1 MTTDAE
7 RDTDVGPRTDP
18 SPDAV
23 RGGSRSLSSEAAP
36 TPTPMPSTIPAESV
50 TRPAPST
57 ESQPGTDTLLS
68 VPASATRDDLALDQ
82 RLADVERK
90 LGEMES
96 RFSSLESRTKLAPA
110 GSEKNWAIWLI
121 FLAVLAVAWQIL
133 GFFR

>member
-23 RGGSRSLSSEAAP
+23 RGASQVLSSEALP
-36 TPTPMPSTIPAESV
+36 TPTPSTIPTESV
-50 TRPAPST
+50 TRPAPSS

-68 VPASATRDDLALDQ
+68 VPASATREDLALDQ

-90 LGEMES
+90 LSEVEF
-96 RFSSLESRTKLAPA
+96 RLSSLENRAKAPSA
-110 GSEKNWAIWLI
+110 APDKSWAPWLI

-133 GFFR
+133 AFFR

>member
-23 RGGSRSLSSEAAP
+23 RGGSPALSSGALP
-36 TPTPMPSTIPAESV
+36 TPVPSTHPAESS

-68 VPASATRDDLALDQ
+68 VPASATREDLALDQ

-90 LGEMES
+90 LEEMQL
-96 RFSSLESRTKLAPA
+96 RVSSLENRTKLPPSAP
-110 GSEKNWAIWLI
+110 ERPWAIWLI

-133 GFFR
+133 GIFR

>member
-23 RGGSRSLSSEAAP
+23 RGGSRALSSEALP
-36 TPTPMPSTIPAESV
+36 TPVPSTAPAESS
-50 TRPAPST
+50 TRPAPSA

-68 VPASATRDDLALDQ
+68 VPASATREDLALDQ

-90 LGEMES
+90 LEELQLRVSG
-96 RFSSLESRTKLAPA
+96 LETRTKLPSA
-110 GSEKNWAIWLI
+110 STDRHWAIWLI
-121 FLAVLAVAWQIL
+121 FLAVLALAWQIV
-133 GFFR
+133 GQFK

>member
-23 RGGSRSLSSEAAP
+23 RGGSQALSSEAAP
-36 TPTPMPSTIPAESV
+36 TPTPSTIPTESM
-50 TRPAPST
+50 TRPAPAT
-57 ESQPGTDTLLS
+57 DSQPRTDTLLS
-68 VPASATRDDLALDQ
+68 VPASATREDLALDQ

-96 RFSSLESRTKLAPA
+96 RLSSLEGRTKLPSAS
-110 GSEKNWAIWLI
+110 SEKHWAIWLI